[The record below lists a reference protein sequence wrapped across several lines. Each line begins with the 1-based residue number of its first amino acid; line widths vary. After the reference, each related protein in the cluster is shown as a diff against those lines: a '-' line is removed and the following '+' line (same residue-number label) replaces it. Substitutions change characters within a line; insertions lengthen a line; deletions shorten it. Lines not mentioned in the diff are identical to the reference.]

1 MGGRPVA
8 SLDLRSKAD
17 AEVRPVGI
25 EQYCEEDLVGRLAEH
40 GELAARGLRHL
51 GLPPLALEVDGT
63 AYTFADDG
71 DGVTVRGGVADGAL
85 HAVVDEQAFSDLVQ
99 EVLTTTALSTAQAV
113 DIREGSVVD
122 FNDWDI
128 VLRAMIDGR
137 PVHEPGAVELLDADG
152 APLDLDRAFTP
163 DDDDAE
169 IAAFLAATGYLHL
182 RGWFDPAT
190 MDVIADDIDRA
201 LPSYTPDDG
210 RSWWATLADGTDR
223 CVRLQHFV
231 EHSPT
236 TAELLDDPEY
246 LRIAGFADDGYRRGP
261 IEGNIIEALVKPI
274 GVVRGISDLPWHKDC
289 SIGRHSYRCC
299 GMTVGVSV
307 SGADAQSGQLAVVA
321 GSHRASLSHQLRPD
335 LDLPIVPLPTETGDV
350 TVHLSCTLHKSE
362 APVARERKVM
372 YTGFSLPPRPGDTGA
387 GADRLSQVR
396 ENAYKTTDGG
406 YARS

>member
-1 MGGRPVA
+1 MTVA

-17 AEVRPVGI
+17 SEVHPVGI
-25 EQYCEEDLVGRLAEH
+25 EQYCEETLPGLLHEH
-40 GELAARGLRHL
+40 GGLAARGLRHL
-51 GLPPLALEVDGT
+51 GLPPLALEVDGA
-63 AYTFADDG
+63 AYTFASDG
-71 DGVTVRGGVADGAL
+71 DTVSVRGGAADGAL
-85 HAVVDEQAFSDLVQ
+85 HAVIDEQAFSDLVQ
-99 EVLTTTALSTAQAV
+99 EVLTTTALSTARAADVRQGTV
-113 DIREGSVVD
+113 ED

-137 PVHEPGAVELLDADG
+137 PAHEPGAVDLVDDDG
-152 APLDLDRAFTP
+152 APLELDRAFTP
-163 DDDDAE
+163 DSDDDE
-169 IAAFLAATGYLHL
+169 MAAFLAAAGYLHL
-182 RGWFDPAT
+182 REWFDPARMRT
-190 MDVIADDIDRA
+190 IADDIDRA
-201 LPSYTPDDG
+201 LGSYRPDDG

-236 TAELLDDPEY
+236 TVELLDDPRY

-289 SIGRHSYRCC
+289 SIGRHGYRCC
-299 GMTVGVSV
+299 GITVGISV
-307 SGADAQSGQLAVVA
+307 TGADASSGQLAVVA
-321 GSHRASLSHQLRPD
+321 GSHRASISHQLRPD
-335 LDLPIVPLPTETGDV
+335 LDLPIVALPTETGDV

-387 GADRLSQVR
+387 GADRLSEVR
-396 ENAYKTTDGG
+396 ENAYKTTEGG
-406 YARS
+406 FARA